1 MLKEAK
7 VALPFDKTKLSTRV
21 DFVNQ
26 KNKLQN
32 KEIYLNK
39 IWLSDKAHFHL
50 NVNHQLLGRETL
62 SQNVHQRLYSQ
73 SLTVRCTNGS

>member
-1 MLKEAK
+1 MMLKEAK

-50 NVNHQLLGRETL
+50 DSNVNKHNYQF
-62 SQNVHQRLYSQ
+62 
-73 SLTVRCTNGS
+73 